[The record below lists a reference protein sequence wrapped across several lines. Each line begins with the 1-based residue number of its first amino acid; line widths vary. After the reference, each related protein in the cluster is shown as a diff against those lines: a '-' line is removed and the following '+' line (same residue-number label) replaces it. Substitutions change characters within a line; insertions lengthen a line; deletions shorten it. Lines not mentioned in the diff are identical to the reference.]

1 MARADK
7 GRGDRRT
14 WRARAAACRVITT
27 SISDPAMR
35 EKMLSLAADCERRA
49 DKAGRTLGMKAREVE
64 PGQSYPSTA
73 FDKFDVH

>member
-1 MARADK
+1 
-7 GRGDRRT
+7 
-14 WRARAAACRVITT
+14 
-27 SISDPAMR
+27 MR

-64 PGQSYPSTA
+64 RGQSYPSTA